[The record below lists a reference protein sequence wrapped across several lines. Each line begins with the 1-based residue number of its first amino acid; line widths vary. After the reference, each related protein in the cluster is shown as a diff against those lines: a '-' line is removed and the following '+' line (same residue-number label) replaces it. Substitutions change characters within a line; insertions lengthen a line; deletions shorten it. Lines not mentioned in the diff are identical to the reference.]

1 VTQASPEKARVMAT
15 AWPVLSEKAPKL
27 AVPPAPA

>member
-1 VTQASPEKARVMAT
+1 VIQASPEKARVMAS
-15 AWPVLSEKAPKL
+15 ACPALSEKAPKL